1 MAKARTSPKAGSS
14 TRTASKARRPPS
26 RRQQSWP
33 RRNVVWLAVVAVVV
47 VVLAVLLRDDGGGG
61 AGDAAGGVG
70 GLTGGDFHSLAVDP
84 ADPQRLFVG
93 GHQFVSVSTDGG
105 KTWAEV
111 DSLEG
116 ADAMGWVF
124 VGDTVYVSGH
134 PGLNRST
141 DGGRTFERANDD
153 LPNTDVHAF
162 GGSGDALYGA
172 SPAAGVFAS
181 TAGAGGWE
189 IRAPDDGQPFFGRIV
204 VDPADAEHLLAA
216 DASSGVAVSRD
227 GGRSWRRLDVGLANA
242 SWLSANEDL
251 TILVAS
257 GPAGAARSDDGG
269 RTWEPVS
276 LPEGASLVEIAS
288 ADGSHLYAGRHAG
301 SRVEVLVS
309 RDGGRQWQ
317 QP

>member
-1 MAKARTSPKAGSS
+1 MAKARTSPKARSS
-14 TRTASKARRPPS
+14 TKTASKARRPPT
-26 RRQQSWP
+26 RRRQSWP
-33 RRNVVWLAVVAVVV
+33 RRNAAWLAVVAVVV
-47 VVLAVLLRDDGGGG
+47 VVALAVLLRDDGGGG
-61 AGDAAGGVG
+61 AGNAGGVG

-84 ADPQRLFVG
+84 ADPQRVFVG

-105 KTWAEV
+105 TTWAEV

-116 ADAMGWVF
+116 ADAMGWAF

-141 DGGRTFERANDD
+141 DGGRTFERANDG

-162 GGSGDALYGA
+162 GGTEDALYGA

-181 TAGAGGWE
+181 NADPGDWE
-189 IRAPDDGQPFFGRIV
+189 IRAPDDGQPLFGRILV
-204 VDPADAEHLLAA
+204 NPADAEHLFAA
-216 DASSGVAVSRD
+216 DAGAGVAESRD
-227 GGRSWRRLDVGLANA
+227 GARSWRRLDVGLANA
-242 SWLSANEDL
+242 SWLSANDDL

-269 RTWEPVS
+269 RTWEPVT
-276 LPEGASLVEIAS
+276 LPDGASLVEIAS
-288 ADGSHLYAGRHAG
+288 ADGSHLYAGRHSG

-317 QP
+317 RP

>member
-1 MAKARTSPKAGSS
+1 MARARTSSK
-14 TRTASKARRPPS
+14 TASKARRPPP

-33 RRNVVWLAVVAVVV
+33 RRNAVWLAVSAVVAVGA
-47 VVLAVLLRDDGGGG
+47 LALLPRDGGGG
-61 AGDAAGGVG
+61 AGDAGGAG

-84 ADPQRLFVG
+84 ADGQRVFVG
-93 GHQFVSVSTDGG
+93 GHEFVSVSTNGG
-105 KTWAEV
+105 RTWAEV

-116 ADAMGWVF
+116 ADAMGWAF

-141 DGGRTFERANDD
+141 DGGRTFERVNDG

-162 GGSGDALYGA
+162 GGTADVLYGA
-172 SPAAGVFAS
+172 SPVAGVFAS
-181 TAGAGGWE
+181 TAGPGDWE
-189 IRAPDDGQPFFGRIV
+189 IRVPDDGQPFFGRIL
-204 VDPADAEHLLAA
+204 VDPADAEHLFAA
-216 DASSGVAVSRD
+216 DAGAGVAESRD
-227 GGRSWRRLDVGLANA
+227 GGRSWQRPDVGLPNA
-242 SWLSANEDL
+242 TWLSANEDL

-269 RTWEPVS
+269 RTWQRLS
-276 LPEGASLVEIAS
+276 LPDGASLVEIAS
-288 ADGSHLYAGRHAG
+288 DDGSHLYAGRHAG

>member
-1 MAKARTSPKAGSS
+1 MAKARTSPKARSS
-14 TRTASKARRPPS
+14 TKAASKARRPPP
-26 RRQQSWP
+26 RRRQSWP
-33 RRNVVWLAVVAVVV
+33 RRNAAWLAVAAVVV
-47 VVLAVLLRDDGGGG
+47 VGALALLLRDGGGG
-61 AGDAAGGVG
+61 AGDAGGAG
-70 GLTGGDFHSLAVDP
+70 GLTGGDFHSLAADP

-93 GHQFVSVSTDGG
+93 GHEFVSVSTDGG
-105 KTWAEV
+105 RTWAEV

-116 ADAMGWVF
+116 ADAMGWAF

-134 PGLNRST
+134 PGLSRST
-141 DGGRTFERANDD
+141 DGGRTFERANDG

-162 GGSGDALYGA
+162 GGTADALYGA

-181 TAGAGGWE
+181 TAGPGDWE
-189 IRAPDDGQPFFGRIV
+189 TRAPDDGQPFFGRIL
-204 VDPADAEHLLAA
+204 VDPADAEHLFAA
-216 DASSGVAVSRD
+216 DASAGVAESRD
-227 GGRSWRRLDVGLANA
+227 GGRSWRRLDVGLPNA
-242 SWLSANEDL
+242 SWLSANQDL

-269 RTWEPVS
+269 RAWEPLS

-288 ADGSHLYAGRHAG
+288 ADGSHLYTGRHAG

-317 QP
+317 RP